1 MESKY
6 GLITKFQIKRKPSP
20 VIFNSKNGL
29 PEPKRMSLP
38 NVQPFDKNKNNNK
51 TKSKLTIQEQR
62 QKLPIY
68 ENRNKLLE
76 LIRRHSTLI
85 ILGET
90 GSGKTTQIPQYIYS
104 ARLQN
109 NGKIAITQPR
119 RVAAISVAMR
129 VAQEIGD
136 GLVVGETVGYTVRF
150 EDVTTPRT
158 KIKYLTDGMLLREAM
173 VDNLLMEYTVIIL
186 DEAHER
192 TIHTDV
198 LFGIV
203 KQAQKSREEQKL
215 RRLKILVMSATMDVD
230 HFSEYFNN
238 CQAVYLEGR
247 TYPVNVYYT
256 ITPHEDYQTA
266 CVATFFKI
274 HKQAPSEVLLI
285 LITDFSLVGYSVDLT
300 ISTSHLVHFDAVY
313 EAQTSSNFSKKVNPR
328 EKFKEKT
335 SRKNSRKNIHRIKI
349 EKKPRRS
356 VYVMFHDVLIFLTG
370 QEEIEAVAQQ
380 IRVLSKD
387 VEGPSVKVCP
397 LYASQPTTQQMTV
410 FQPAPVNTRKVI
422 IGTNVAETSIT
433 ISGVRYVIDS
443 GMVKART
450 YHPATGL
457 DMLKVQRISQEQS
470 WQRTGR
476 AGRESEG
483 YCYRIYTRNQYESL
497 QKSTIPEIQRANLS
511 TVAIQL
517 LALGIH
523 AVNFDFMDKPL
534 KDSITAAFEQLK
546 LLGAVETVESKNL
559 TPLGRKMVQFPLDP
573 RFSKII
579 LSASEYGC
587 LEEVLSIVALLS
599 GESIFLNPTAR
610 REQALTARQKFMSA
624 YGDHLTFLNAFR
636 VFNNLSS
643 NNQRA
648 WCHEHYIHMRN
659 IAYAGQVRKQLL
671 EVCQRLE
678 IPITSCG
685 NNTDQVRK
693 CLVTGLF
700 TNVAELHKEKQYITL
715 DKRQVVNIHP
725 SSVLHGQQPHFV
737 LFTEVVQTSKCYL
750 RGLTTIESQW
760 LYDLVPDYARSRIRF
775 NKDA

>member
-6 GLITKFQIKRKPSP
+6 GLIAKFQTKRKPSP
-20 VIFNSKNGL
+20 VIFNNKNGAS
-29 PEPKRMSLP
+29 EPKRISLS
-38 NVQPFDKNKNNNK
+38 NDQTFDKNKNK
-51 TKSKLTIQEQR
+51 IKLSMQEQR
-62 QKLPIY
+62 QRLPIY
-68 ENRNKLLE
+68 EKRNKLLE

-90 GSGKTTQIPQYIYS
+90 GSGKTTQIPQYINS

-119 RVAAISVAMR
+119 RVAAISVAIR

-136 GLVVGETVGYTVRF
+136 GLGVGETVGYTVRF
-150 EDVTTPRT
+150 EDVTSPRT

-203 KQAQKSREEQKL
+203 KQAQKTREEKKL
-215 RRLKILVMSATMDVD
+215 RPLKILVMSATMDVD

-256 ITPHEDYQTA
+256 LTPHEDYQTA

-274 HKQAPSEVLLI
+274 HKQAPS
-285 LITDFSLVGYSVDLT
+285 
-300 ISTSHLVHFDAVY
+300 
-313 EAQTSSNFSKKVNPR
+313 N
-328 EKFKEKT
+328 
-335 SRKNSRKNIHRIKI
+335 
-349 EKKPRRS
+349 
-356 VYVMFHDVLIFLTG
+356 HDVLIFLTG

-380 IRVLSKD
+380 IRVLARDPD
-387 VEGPSVKVCP
+387 VGGPAVKVCP
-397 LYASQPTTQQMTV
+397 LYASQPTTQQMAV
-410 FQPAPVNTRKVI
+410 FQPAPENTRKVI

-476 AGRESEG
+476 AGREAEG
-483 YCYRIYTRNQYESL
+483 FCYRIYTRSQYESL

-523 AVNFDFMDKPL
+523 AVYFDFMDKPL

-546 LLGAVETVESKNL
+546 LLGAVDGVESKCL
-559 TPLGRKMVQFPLDP
+559 TSLGKKMVQFPLDP

-587 LEEVLSIVALLS
+587 VEEILSIVALLS
-599 GESIFLNPTAR
+599 GESIFVNAPSK
-610 REQALTARQKFMSA
+610 REQAFTARQKFLSP
-624 YGDHLTFLNAFR
+624 YGDHLTLLNAFR
-636 VFNNLSS
+636 VYNKLSS
-643 NNQRA
+643 NNQRS

-659 IAYAGQVRKQLL
+659 ISYAAQVRNQLL
-671 EVCQRLE
+671 EICQRLE
-678 IPITSCG
+678 IPIVSCG

-700 TNVAELHKEKQYITL
+700 TNVAELHKEKQYITV
-715 DKRQVVNIHP
+715 DKRQVVSIHP
-725 SSVLHGQQPHFV
+725 SSILHGQQPHFV
-737 LFTEVVQTSKCYL
+737 LFTEVVQTAKFWHSKDFQIYGCSTL
-750 RGLTTIESQW
+750 KIKQ
-760 LYDLVPDYARSRIRF
+760 
-775 NKDA
+775 